1 MDSGIIHLDMQK
13 HAQKRFTIGIALT
26 RTTSAGICRFS
37 GIMRYAAERP
47 DWNVR
52 RVREREGIGSPNEIR
67 NLHGID
73 GIVGGFH
80 SIEGLCHG
88 RRIPPIVTIDSR
100 GFPGGRHAAA
110 AVEID
115 NGAVGRTAA
124 ETLLRN
130 GLRNLAFVGVRQ
142 KLETYH
148 QDRRLAAF
156 KACAK
161 DAGVQCKAFIPTE
174 EDPSESDLERLAA
187 FLTALPRPCGV
198 MAYNDGCAQ
207 VVMDAC
213 HMAHLKVP
221 DQIQI
226 VGVDNEKEICENT
239 IPTLTSVLPDFE
251 GGGYLAAKMLGE
263 MLDGRRKPRS
273 KVLNYY
279 GVKKV
284 VVRASTQDLKG
295 GGRLVTLAREFIRL
309 HAGEKISVK
318 DIAAELKV
326 SRRTLE
332 NRFRGILNC
341 GVADVLRDERLEHVA
356 SLLRETDRTATEISY
371 DSGFSSPTYLA
382 GLFKRTY
389 GMTMGEWRSG
399 HHI

>member
-1 MDSGIIHLDMQK
+1 
-13 HAQKRFTIGIALT
+13 
-26 RTTSAGICRFS
+26 
-37 GIMRYAAERP
+37 
-47 DWNVR
+47 
-52 RVREREGIGSPNEIR
+52 
-67 NLHGID
+67 
-73 GIVGGFH
+73 
-80 SIEGLCHG
+80 
-88 RRIPPIVTIDSR
+88 
-100 GFPGGRHAAA
+100 
-110 AVEID
+110 
-115 NGAVGRTAA
+115 
-124 ETLLRN
+124 
-130 GLRNLAFVGVRQ
+130 
-142 KLETYH
+142 
-148 QDRRLAAF
+148 
-156 KACAK
+156 
-161 DAGVQCKAFIPTE
+161 
-174 EDPSESDLERLAA
+174 
-187 FLTALPRPCGV
+187 
-198 MAYNDGCAQ
+198 
-207 VVMDAC
+207 
-213 HMAHLKVP
+213 MAHLKVP

-341 GVADVLRDERLEHVA
+341 GVADVLRDERLERVA
-356 SLLRETDRTATEISY
+356 SLLRETDRTATDISY

-399 HHI
+399 QHI

>member
-1 MDSGIIHLDMQK
+1 
-13 HAQKRFTIGIALT
+13 
-26 RTTSAGICRFS
+26 
-37 GIMRYAAERP
+37 
-47 DWNVR
+47 
-52 RVREREGIGSPNEIR
+52 
-67 NLHGID
+67 
-73 GIVGGFH
+73 
-80 SIEGLCHG
+80 
-88 RRIPPIVTIDSR
+88 
-100 GFPGGRHAAA
+100 
-110 AVEID
+110 
-115 NGAVGRTAA
+115 
-124 ETLLRN
+124 
-130 GLRNLAFVGVRQ
+130 
-142 KLETYH
+142 
-148 QDRRLAAF
+148 
-156 KACAK
+156 
-161 DAGVQCKAFIPTE
+161 
-174 EDPSESDLERLAA
+174 
-187 FLTALPRPCGV
+187 

-332 NRFRGILNC
+332 NRFREILNC

-356 SLLRETDRTATEISY
+356 SLLRETDRTATDISY

-399 HHI
+399 QHI

>member
-1 MDSGIIHLDMQK
+1 
-13 HAQKRFTIGIALT
+13 
-26 RTTSAGICRFS
+26 
-37 GIMRYAAERP
+37 
-47 DWNVR
+47 
-52 RVREREGIGSPNEIR
+52 
-67 NLHGID
+67 
-73 GIVGGFH
+73 
-80 SIEGLCHG
+80 
-88 RRIPPIVTIDSR
+88 
-100 GFPGGRHAAA
+100 
-110 AVEID
+110 
-115 NGAVGRTAA
+115 
-124 ETLLRN
+124 
-130 GLRNLAFVGVRQ
+130 
-142 KLETYH
+142 
-148 QDRRLAAF
+148 
-156 KACAK
+156 
-161 DAGVQCKAFIPTE
+161 
-174 EDPSESDLERLAA
+174 
-187 FLTALPRPCGV
+187 
-198 MAYNDGCAQ
+198 
-207 VVMDAC
+207 
-213 HMAHLKVP
+213 
-221 DQIQI
+221 
-226 VGVDNEKEICENT
+226 
-239 IPTLTSVLPDFE
+239 
-251 GGGYLAAKMLGE
+251 MLGE

-332 NRFRGILNC
+332 NRFREILNC

-399 HHI
+399 QHI